1 MAGDAPVERYS
12 TAGVNEDARLA
23 YWNHLACE
31 TYNNLVIDAD
41 SRSFSAEMV
50 RAPLGE
56 LTLMSARSAPAHVMR
71 SSDPLRAPRGL
82 GVLDLHF
89 QLAGRS
95 INSQAG
101 REAVLETGDFTL
113 CDASRPYSVRF
124 TEANHMLC
132 IKVPAAAMV
141 ERLGD
146 VERLICQPVQGRQG
160 AGAMLSSFLTTLWSQ
175 IDQAGDKAW
184 AETVSEV
191 VLDLLSLAYRP
202 LQEGPSAAS
211 AQGQW
216 LAKARAFIDERLC
229 DPELG
234 VSSVAEA
241 LGVSPRYV
249 QMLFASE
256 GSTPSAYVLERRLRM
271 AAEQLRR
278 ADGKGITE
286 VAMAIGFNDLTHF
299 GRAFRRR
306 YGVAPRNYREGARA
320 PRWESSPAGRPPVA
334 NLDTRLG

>member
-1 MAGDAPVERYS
+1 MAGEGAHLERYS
-12 TAGVNEDARLA
+12 TVGLSQDKRLA
-23 YWNHLACE
+23 YWNNLVCE

-41 SRSFSAEMV
+41 SRSFSAEMLH
-50 RAPLGE
+50 APLGE
-56 LTLMSARSAPAHVMR
+56 LTLMSAHSAAASVSR
-71 SSDPLRAPRGL
+71 RNDPHRAARGL
-82 GVLDLHF
+82 GVFDLHF

-146 VERLICQPVQGRQG
+146 VERLICLPMQGRQG
-160 AGAMLSSFLTTLWSQ
+160 AGAMLSSFLTTMWGQ

-184 AETVSEV
+184 AETVSQV
-191 VLDLLSLAYRP
+191 VLDLLGLAYRP
-202 LQEGPSAAS
+202 LQEASSAAS
-211 AQGQW
+211 AQALQ
-216 LAKARAFIDERLC
+216 LARARAFIDERIC

-234 VSSVAEA
+234 VSSIAEA
-241 LGVSPRYV
+241 LGVSSRYI

-256 GSTPSAYVLERRLRM
+256 GSTPSAYILERRLRL
-271 AAEQLRR
+271 AAERLRR
-278 ADGKGITE
+278 ADGRGVTD
-286 VAMAIGFNDLTHF
+286 VAMAVGFNDLTHF
-299 GRAFRRR
+299 GRVFRRR
-306 YGVAPRNYREGARA
+306 YGVAPRDYREGARA
-320 PRWESSPAGRPPVA
+320 PRGESGLADADPRTRVA
-334 NLDTRLG
+334 